1 MTIPTHGP
9 TDASARRLAQATF
22 DRPVAVEAG
31 AGTGKTTVLVARVL
45 GWTLG
50 PGWTEARWRLI
61 EQGSTDPSDAD
72 IAARVL
78 DGVVAITFTEAA
90 AAEMA
95 GRVAKALTSLA
106 TDPETGVRG
115 FDPGLL
121 PDADRPAL
129 GARAKALIGALDHL
143 AIRTIHSHCWHLLA
157 TYPMAAGLSL
167 DLQVDADGRRLDE
180 TVREVVEQAV
190 KAAYSGPGDH
200 PLQRLAPRMIGPRQL
215 AEAAFTLVSEGF
227 AAEALERDPLSSSRR
242 REIWRRLGQAVSA
255 VEVLTG
261 PVAEQNRAKLDLQVT
276 EALAQTSMLLE
287 QGEETP
293 DLGSLSAML
302 DRLREI
308 WSDDLIKRLGSWA
321 KGSFT
326 KTVSDLLDSK
336 CLQLS
341 RLAGELC
348 GLLKLY
354 RRLDVEALDDARRA
368 LQPLV
373 AAVEDGLRSRGVL
386 TYASMMTEAWSLLK
400 NHPQVRQ
407 RERRKLRQLMVD
419 EFQDTDHLQCELVR
433 FLALGGEKADRPGL
447 FVVGDPKQSI
457 YGWRNADLEAY
468 ENFLEDLRGAGGL
481 TVELFQNFRS
491 VPAILEE
498 VDRAIAPV
506 MEPLPGLQPAFSSLQ
521 PGDDLKDEPGF
532 QRAARSPIEYW
543 VSWTADLAATRGDDA
558 ATLEARAI
566 AADIR
571 QLNELEGVPW
581 SEFGLLLRS
590 TSRLETYLE
599 AFRDAGVPFV
609 VTSDKHYYR
618 RREIIE
624 AAALIRTIIVP
635 VDHLALVTFL
645 RSATVGVPDAALLP
659 LWKRNFPDLVTD
671 LSSPGDDTLDTLRR
685 IVDDTAASLPTDIP
699 GLDRIAG
706 WPISLLAALENLA
719 WLREAYRRESTDRF
733 LERVRER
740 FLLDVTESAR
750 HLGAYRLANLDR
762 FFRDLETALEEG
774 GGDIQGVLRALRR
787 SVADAADAEQA
798 LPQGATED
806 AVQVMTI
813 HGAKGLEFGHV
824 YLPQMHV
831 HGRRKDWPAV
841 QVDRRWRPGQ
851 EAEYVLF
858 GYPTPGFD
866 RVERRVEQ
874 IERTEQVRTLYVAM
888 TRAKRRLVLLG
899 NWPEIPDP
907 VPIDKRATYLDLLR
921 SRELLPDSLGTL
933 FEECASG
940 PSPWADMGSIRWR
953 FPFLEGLATQAPR
966 KRARSASFPPR
977 TALKKEAQRLEKL
990 RAAAARRMDRR
1001 YAGAASDEAAERL
1014 ERLVRDEAPPFE
1026 LSAERG
1032 IARPVGDA
1040 FHRMLESW
1048 DLEAKPERE
1057 LQRQREKQLRWLH
1070 AEIPAEALD
1079 AAQDRFDAL
1088 LDRFRAGQFWDRFL
1102 SLRGLSVAREVPVL
1116 LPARDTGTGPVG
1128 YISGFIDLIYR
1139 DPQTSRWVVVDYKTD
1154 RLEAMSEIDERGQIY
1169 ASQEAVY
1176 AHALREALALDTD
1189 PATQL
1194 WFIWANHLLEENVD
1208 S

>member
-1 MTIPTHGP
+1 MTSPAGGP

-50 PGWTEARWRLI
+50 PGWTEARWHLI
-61 EQGSTDPSDAD
+61 EQGSTDPPDAD

-95 GRVAKALTSLA
+95 SRVAKALTCLA
-106 TDPETGVRG
+106 TDPGSGVRG
-115 FDPGLL
+115 FDPELL
-121 PDADRPAL
+121 PDADQPAL

-143 AIRTIHSHCWHLLA
+143 AIRTIHSHCWHLLT

-167 DLQVDADGRRLDE
+167 DLQVDADGRSLDE
-180 TVREVVEQAV
+180 TVREVVEREV
-190 KAAYSGPGDH
+190 KAAYAGPADH

-215 AEAAFTLVSEGF
+215 AEATFTLVSEGF
-227 AAEALERDPLSSSRR
+227 AAEALERDPFSSPRR
-242 REIWRRLGQAVSA
+242 GEILRRLGAAVNA
-255 VEVLTG
+255 VAALTG
-261 PVAEQNRAKLDLQVT
+261 PLAEQNRAKLDLQVT
-276 EALAQTSMLLE
+276 EALAQTRLLVD
-287 QGEETP
+287 QGNETP
-293 DLGSLSAML
+293 DLANLAHML
-302 DRLREI
+302 DRLREV
-308 WSDDLIKRLGSWA
+308 WSDDLIKRLGLWA

-326 KTVSDLLDSK
+326 KTVSDLLGSQ

-341 RLAGELC
+341 RTAGELF

-354 RRLDVEALDDARRA
+354 CRLDVEALDDARRA

-373 AAVEDGLRSRGVL
+373 AAVEDGLRARGVL
-386 TYASMMTEAWSLLK
+386 TYASMMTEAWRLLE
-400 NHPQVRQ
+400 NHPQVRR

-419 EFQDTDHLQCELVR
+419 EFQDTDRLQCELVR

-481 TVELFQNFRS
+481 TVELRQNFRS
-491 VPAILEE
+491 VPAVLEE

-506 MEPLPGLQPAFSSLQ
+506 MEPRAGLQPAFSSLQ
-521 PGDDLKDEPGF
+521 PSDDLKDDPGF
-532 QRAARSPIEYW
+532 WRAARSPIEYW
-543 VSWTADLAATRGDDA
+543 VSWTPDKADTRGDDA

-599 AFRDAGVPFV
+599 AFRNAGVPFV

-659 LWKRNFPDLVTD
+659 LWRRNFPDLVTD
-671 LSSPGDDTLDTLRR
+671 LRSPNDDTLDTLRR

-706 WPISLLAALENLA
+706 WPVSLLAALENLA
-719 WLREAYRRESTDRF
+719 WLREAFQRESADRF
-733 LERVRER
+733 LELVRER

-750 HLGAYRLANLDR
+750 HLGVYRLANLDR
-762 FFRDLETALEEG
+762 FFRDLEIALEEG
-774 GGDIQGVLRALRR
+774 GGDIQGVLRTLRR
-787 SVADAADAEQA
+787 SVAEAADAEQA
-798 LPQGATED
+798 LPEGATEN

-824 YLPQMHV
+824 YLPQLHAK
-831 HGRRKDWPAV
+831 GRRKDWPAV
-841 QVDRRWRPGQ
+841 QVDRRWLPGQ

-899 NWPEIPDP
+899 NWPEIPNP
-907 VPIDKRATYLDLLR
+907 VPTDKRATYLDLLR
-921 SRELLPDSLGTL
+921 SRERLPDSLGTL
-933 FEECASG
+933 FEACAG
-940 PSPWADMGSIRWR
+940 SPTPWTDMGSIRWR
-953 FPFLEGLATQAPR
+953 FPFLEGLATQAPP
-966 KRARSASFPPR
+966 KRARPASFPPR

-990 RAAAARRMDRR
+990 QAAAAQYMDRR
-1001 YAGAASDEAAERL
+1001 YAGAASDEAAERF
-1014 ERLVRDEAPPFE
+1014 ERLLRDEAPPLE
-1026 LSAERG
+1026 LSAESG

-1048 DLEAKPERE
+1048 DLQAKPDRE
-1057 LQRQREKQLRWLH
+1057 LQRQRQKQIRWLQ
-1070 AEIPAEALD
+1070 AEIPTESLS
-1079 AAQDRFDAL
+1079 AARARFDAL
-1088 LDRFRAGQFWDRFL
+1088 LDRFRTGQFWDRFL
-1102 SLRGLSVAREVPVL
+1102 SLRELPLAREVPVL
-1116 LPARDTGTGPVG
+1116 LPAQNSGTGPVG
-1128 YISGFIDLIYR
+1128 YISGFIDLLYR

-1154 RLEAMSEIDERGQIY
+1154 RLETESEIDERGQIY

-1176 AHALREALALDTD
+1176 AHALREALSLDAD

-1194 WFIWANHLLEENVD
+1194 WFIWPDHLMEVNTD